1 MTTVTLWRSDKANG
15 VEARGH
21 QDGAPAGQNL
31 YCAAVSAMCMMLLNA
46 LRAEG
51 AEMSRQE
58 IENGYILLECLR
70 TARTDAFF
78 DMLDA
83 GMKSMAACH
92 PGKVRLL
99 HKQGVT

>member
-1 MTTVTLWRSDKANG
+1 MTTVTLWRTDKTNG
-15 VEARGH
+15 VDANGH

-46 LRAEG
+46 LKAEG
-51 AEMSRQE
+51 AAMVRQE
-58 IENGYILLECLR
+58 IESGHVVLEAER
-70 TARTDAFF
+70 TPRTDAFF

-83 GMKSMAACH
+83 GMKSMVACH

-99 HKQGVT
+99 HTNRA